1 MIANKPFLRSVSMS
15 RNCLTKPT
23 RTVAGLLTA
32 LLFAVVAFPLGA
44 YAAPDSRAGRGLG
57 PVYDS
62 AHEITFNGTIQKIVT
77 EHVPGTPVGMH
88 LLLAGPQGQV
98 DAHLG
103 PYLSKETKEALRSG
117 ASVQIVGA
125 MLSQRGKT
133 YLLARELVVGG
144 STVTVRSE
152 HGFLVHGHSA
162 GAHRSTTPKT
172 SQDGGAR

>member
-1 MIANKPFLRSVSMS
+1 MS
-15 RNCLTKPT
+15 HNCQTKST
-23 RTVAGLLTA
+23 RTGVGLLAA
-32 LLFAVVAFPLGA
+32 LLFAVVAIPLGA
-44 YAAPDSRAGRGLG
+44 YAAPDSRVGRGLG

-62 AHEITFNGTIQKIVT
+62 AHEITFNGTIQKVVT
-77 EHVPGTPVGMH
+77 ERVAGTPPGMH
-88 LLLAGPQGQV
+88 LLLSGPQGQV

-103 PYLSKETKEALRSG
+103 PYMSKETKQALQSG
-117 ASVQIVGA
+117 TSVKIVGA